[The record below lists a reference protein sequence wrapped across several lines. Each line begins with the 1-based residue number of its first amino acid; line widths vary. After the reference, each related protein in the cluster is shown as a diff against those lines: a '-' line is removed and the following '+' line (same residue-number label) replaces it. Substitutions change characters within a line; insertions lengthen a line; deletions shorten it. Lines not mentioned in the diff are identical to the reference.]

1 MCHYFI
7 IVIIVIAINII
18 IPYFGGILL
27 ICSFLLAGGMQF
39 KEKHENAYDSS
50 IFQTFPEHPS
60 CLPADGIGRF
70 SHGAERRSHATSS
83 HCLFSGCVLCPPGS
97 KRKWE
102 RMASQSVG
110 KMTHWIIFC
119 ISNITLEFL
128 PMYRYSQAA
137 SLMYLYLF
145 MLRNASVNTLT
156 FFFYILFTCFFSCIF
171 FKTGTEG
178 AKLQPTQCNSCK
190 HNVPRFPT
198 SIISGNQDHSHSRPY
213 WHWSEWFWSTGQPL
227 IFLRKE
233 KTAQLRYVLTHS
245 GGIFS
250 PLSCIQMLVYKT
262 ALLWSACPTLYFG
275 RGEGNELRCER
286 AELRPWLLGKMWT
299 WSL

>member
-1 MCHYFI
+1 MSLFYFII
-7 IVIIVIAINII
+7 IVIITII
-18 IPYFGGILL
+18 IIITYFGGILL
-27 ICSFLLAGGMQF
+27 ICSFLLAGGMQT
-39 KEKHENAYDSS
+39 KEKHENACDSS

-60 CLPADGIGRF
+60 RLPADGIGR
-70 SHGAERRSHATSS
+70 SPRGAERRSHATSS

-156 FFFYILFTCFFSCIF
+156 YFFFYFVYLFFSHIF

-198 SIISGNQDHSHSRPY
+198 SISSGNHNHCHSMPY
-213 WHWSEWFWSTGQPL
+213 
-227 IFLRKE
+227 
-233 KTAQLRYVLTHS
+233 
-245 GGIFS
+245 
-250 PLSCIQMLVYKT
+250 
-262 ALLWSACPTLYFG
+262 
-275 RGEGNELRCER
+275 
-286 AELRPWLLGKMWT
+286 
-299 WSL
+299 

>member
-1 MCHYFI
+1 MLQSKISFLYLNCVAPVSCSDFVCDSVLKPWTCGLKMQWLWVLCFYVSLFYFII
-7 IVIIVIAINII
+7 IVIITII
-18 IPYFGGILL
+18 IIITYFGGILL
-27 ICSFLLAGGMQF
+27 ICSFLLAGGMQT
-39 KEKHENAYDSS
+39 KEKHENACDSS

-60 CLPADGIGRF
+60 RLPADGIGR
-70 SHGAERRSHATSS
+70 SPRGAERRSHATSS

-156 FFFYILFTCFFSCIF
+156 YFFFYFVYLFFSHIF

-198 SIISGNQDHSHSRPY
+198 SISSGNHNHCHSMPY
-213 WHWSEWFWSTGQPL
+213 WNWSEWFFGEL
-227 IFLRKE
+227 D
-233 KTAQLRYVLTHS
+233 
-245 GGIFS
+245 S
-250 PLSCIQMLVYKT
+250 P
-262 ALLWSACPTLYFG
+262 
-275 RGEGNELRCER
+275 
-286 AELRPWLLGKMWT
+286 
-299 WSL
+299 

>member
-1 MCHYFI
+1 MRHYFI

-156 FFFYILFTCFFSCIF
+156 FF
-171 FKTGTEG
+171 
-178 AKLQPTQCNSCK
+178 
-190 HNVPRFPT
+190 
-198 SIISGNQDHSHSRPY
+198 
-213 WHWSEWFWSTGQPL
+213 L
-227 IFLRKE
+227 IFCLLVFFHVFSSKQALKE
-233 KTAQLRYVLTHS
+233 QNCNPPNAILVNTMCQGFQLASSLVTRIIPIPGLTET
-245 GGIFS
+245 
-250 PLSCIQMLVYKT
+250 V
-262 ALLWSACPTLYFG
+262 
-275 RGEGNELRCER
+275 
-286 AELRPWLLGKMWT
+286 
-299 WSL
+299 